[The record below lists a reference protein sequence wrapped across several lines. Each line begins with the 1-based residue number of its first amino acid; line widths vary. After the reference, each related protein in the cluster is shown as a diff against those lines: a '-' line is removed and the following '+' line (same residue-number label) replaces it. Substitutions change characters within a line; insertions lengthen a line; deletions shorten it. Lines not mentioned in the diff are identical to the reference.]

1 MPIDLV
7 IIKILKTP
15 WLLKNTSKS
24 KWIKI
29 WYSYWLFAFAEQD
42 IDNEFI
48 ACQNG
53 KKLIILEFVQS
64 KNYVCQVYQ
73 PQDNGSK
80 NDWVHI
86 RFRGQAAHY
95 SWENEPQNS
104 P

>member
-1 MPIDLV
+1 MFWSAKICFGWKDLFLPKQVSV
-7 IIKILKTP
+7 IKPL
-15 WLLKNTSKS
+15 
-24 KWIKI
+24 
-29 WYSYWLFAFAEQD
+29 
-42 IDNEFI
+42 DNGFI
-48 ACQNG
+48 ACQRW
-53 KKLIILEFVQS
+53 KEIDSIIRICPKQ
-64 KNYVCQVYQ
+64 NYACQLYQ